1 MGLCFIPYRGAVI
14 LYMSKETRMLNPSAV
29 LYGPHDVRIEDRP
42 VPEPA
47 PGQVLVEI
55 AAVGICGSD
64 VHYYEHGR
72 IGDYVVRDPMII
84 GHESVGTVVDVV
96 TASTETGSASRLH
109 LSRAYRAERARNAC
123 GAATTFARGSSS
135 SPRRLWTARS
145 AITWPLTPPS
155 PIPPCR
161 G

>member
-84 GHESVGTVVDVV
+84 GHESRRD
-96 TASTETGSASRLH
+96 GSRRRRRRRPKQGR
-109 LSRAYRAERARNAC
+109 RAGRA
-123 GAATTFARGSSS
+123 
-135 SPRRLWTARS
+135 
-145 AITWPLTPPS
+145 
-155 PIPPCR
+155 
-161 G
+161 